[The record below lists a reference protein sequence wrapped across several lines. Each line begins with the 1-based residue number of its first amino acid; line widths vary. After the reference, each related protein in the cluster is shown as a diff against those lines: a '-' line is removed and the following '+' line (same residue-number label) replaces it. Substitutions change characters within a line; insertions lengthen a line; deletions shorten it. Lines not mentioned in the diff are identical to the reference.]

1 MINFHIKLFS
11 SIIDDNIFLK
21 KIKYYA
27 FLRFIVKFSANLL
40 LPLYFKISNIFTKR
54 KVNNGNNSREIIV
67 SLTTFPARIGKVW
80 LVVECMLRQ
89 TYKPDRIILWLS
101 KNQFDGLQSLP
112 KSLLK
117 LQKRGLEIKFCEG
130 DIRSHKKYFYSLKNF
145 PEAIIITV
153 DDDFFYPTN
162 LIKELV
168 KSHQKYPDAIS
179 CCRALK
185 YRFTKNGKLDKYL
198 SWEYVT
204 KATDPSLKI
213 FYTTG
218 GGTLF
223 KSSMFS
229 EEVLNKKVFMNHC
242 KYADDIW
249 LNFMSLKVNTKVVKT
264 TYIFEP
270 IPILIFRDITL
281 SSKNVNDGLNDKQWK
296 DLEDFYFN

>member
-1 MINFHIKLFS
+1 MIDFFIKINSEIKDEKSVLTRIRYYSLQRFCLRLFTNLFIPIWFRLNNLIVSRKLDS
-11 SIIDDNIFLK
+11 SMK
-21 KIKYYA
+21 KIP
-27 FLRFIVKFSANLL
+27 V
-40 LPLYFKISNIFTKR
+40 
-54 KVNNGNNSREIIV
+54 II

-117 LQKRGLEIKFCEG
+117 LQKKGLEIKFCEG

-229 EEVLNKKVFMNHC
+229 EEVLNKQVFMNHC